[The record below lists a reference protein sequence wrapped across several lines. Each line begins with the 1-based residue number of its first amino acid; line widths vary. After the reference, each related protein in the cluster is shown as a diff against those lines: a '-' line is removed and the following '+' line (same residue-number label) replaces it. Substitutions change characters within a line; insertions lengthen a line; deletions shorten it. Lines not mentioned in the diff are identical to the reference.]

1 MTRLAV
7 ARRSG
12 TAVSRR
18 AYASAQTFT
27 DLDESEGASYLD
39 IVQAIVQAI
48 ENHGFLR
55 GSDGWRLSPAFD
67 INPNPEKDAHIPAFE
82 DMDPTPDS
90 ALWRHTMDFYRLPKK
105 RFNTIEQELCDAVA
119 PRRDVA
125 AQPVPLAVRSRECPR

>member
-1 MTRLAV
+1 MTRSAV
-7 ARRSG
+7 AGRSG

-18 AYASAQTFT
+18 AYASAQTLT

-39 IVQAIVQAI
+39 IVQAI

-90 ALWRHTMDFYRLPKK
+90 ALWRNTMDFYRLPKK
-105 RFNTIEQELCDAVA
+105 RFNTIEQEVRDAVA

-125 AQPVPLAVRSRECPR
+125 AQPVPLAVRSCECPR